1 VTDEGARAPQIR
13 WRTQMKY
20 MHFICVPHRKVG
32 EYTEPFDS
40 LSRTVV
46 SQTLI
51 EKDELFIGNV
61 LDVIGHDLR
70 M

>member
-1 VTDEGARAPQIR
+1 
-13 WRTQMKY
+13 MY
-20 MHFICVPHRKVG
+20 FICVPHRKVG
-32 EYTEPFDS
+32 EYTEPFGS

-46 SQTLI
+46 PQTLI
-51 EKDELFIGNV
+51 EKDELLIGNV